1 MAREKQTILDTW
13 QTRGIKKKE
22 GASQTYDTPS
32 RFKTYVKFAEYY
44 KSVTKINC
52 YVGKSFVS
60 QLQLIRMALENSCKL
75 REI

>member
-1 MAREKQTILDTW
+1 MARENQTILDTW

-44 KSVTKINC
+44 KSVTKIKRLTVMSVRASYHN
-52 YVGKSFVS
+52 
-60 QLQLIRMALENSCKL
+60 L
-75 REI
+75 

>member
-1 MAREKQTILDTW
+1 MVRENLTILDTW

-44 KSVTKINC
+44 ESVTNINC
-52 YVGKSFVS
+52 HVGKSFVS
-60 QLQLIRMALENSCKL
+60 QL
-75 REI
+75 